1 MNNGGNDCCGTCPF
15 NGVNK
20 GELAPAPKN
29 ARFFCDV
36 RDFVIQ
42 DPYGTYCNNHPIRN
56 PLWLKRPRGPI
67 WASVHVSFDSKPL
80 AEDIRLPAEL
90 VPPQGSGHYFR
101 IPYFRLVR
109 PLQGEAGICS
119 VCGEAR
125 EESIILMLD
134 QEKKFFCSAAHYFE
148 WWLKTDPTAITYQ
161 VRTPLDQEAIRH
173 RLKALPEKL
182 SDGLTVL
189 ADGEK
194 EWVLDALHEIDDL
207 LTEIRNGK
215 NELMYKAVYSDNP
228 EFDDPQFYDKLSP
241 YLLQIQSGLTVA
253 GDLLRRGDL
262 DFLAI
267 NESVSQIGKAVGAY
281 LRQEWC
287 H

>member
-20 GELAPAPKN
+20 GELAPAAKN
-29 ARFFCDV
+29 AKFFCEI

-42 DPYGTYCNNHPIRN
+42 NPYATYCNNHPIRN
-56 PLWLKRPRGPI
+56 PVWMRTPRGPI

-80 AEDIRLPAEL
+80 SEDIRLPAEL
-90 VPPQGSGHYFR
+90 VPPQGEGHYFR

-119 VCGEAR
+119 MCGEAS

-148 WWLKTDPTAITYQ
+148 WWMKTDPTAITYQ
-161 VRTPLDQEAIRH
+161 VRTPLDQEAIRY

-189 ADGEK
+189 ADGERD
-194 EWVLDALHEIDDL
+194 WVLDVLREIDVL
-207 LTEIRNGK
+207 LMEIRNGK
-215 NELMYKAVYSDNP
+215 NELMYKAVYADDQ
-228 EFDDPQFYDKLSP
+228 EFDHPQFYDKLSP

-253 GDLLRRGDL
+253 GDLLLRRDL
-262 DFLAI
+262 DYLAI
-267 NESVSQIGKAVGAY
+267 NESVSQIGRAVGAY
-281 LRQEWC
+281 LRRDWC
-287 H
+287 N